1 MLTKTSTV
9 MTQQP
14 DNLFKG
20 KLEHYSRPAPA
31 MAWDKI
37 EARLDKSSSR
47 VVWMKIAAS
56 VAAAVMATYLLWPA
70 SEQTVAPLAN
80 QTDKHQEQTT
90 PDKTTKTESLSPTQ
104 ETSTAVYH
112 AKAKQTTVSTNAVDH
127 HTIPSAQEVPATV
140 VTLDN
145 PAVAMNE
152 SLPVTDN
159 AEVNTAQV
167 VMEPASVRETVTIT
181 YSADEV
187 NNRFLIKNV
196 EEEATSD
203 EKKPSGIQ
211 KLLTL
216 AADIKNNDGGLGE
229 LREKKNEIL
238 ALNFRDEKR
247 GQNK

>member
-47 VVWMKIAAS
+47 MVWMKVAAS
-56 VAAAVMATYLLWPA
+56 VTAAVVATYLLWPT
-70 SEQTVAPLAN
+70 STETVAPLAN
-80 QTDKHQEQTT
+80 QANKHQEQTV
-90 PDKTTKTESLSPTQ
+90 PAKEESLPPTQ
-104 ETSTAVYH
+104 QTSTAVYH
-112 AKAKQTTVSTNAVDH
+112 AKAKQPTVSTHTVDQ
-127 HTIPSAQEVPATV
+127 HTITPTQEVPAPV
-140 VTLDN
+140 VTHDN
-145 PAVAMNE
+145 ATVAMTE
-152 SLPVTDN
+152 SLPVTEN
-159 AEVNTAQV
+159 TEVNTTQV
-167 VMEPASVRETVTIT
+167 VMEPVSVRETVTIT

-187 NNRFLIKNV
+187 NNRFLIKNI